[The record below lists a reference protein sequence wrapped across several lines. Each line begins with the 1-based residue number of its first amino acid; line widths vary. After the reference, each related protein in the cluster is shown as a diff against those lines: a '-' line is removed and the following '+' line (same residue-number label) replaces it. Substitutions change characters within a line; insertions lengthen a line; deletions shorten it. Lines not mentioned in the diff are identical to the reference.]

1 METFATLVQQGREA
15 AGLSYQRVAELVG
28 RAPSTI
34 RGWERGRSEPKDAE
48 VVIALAAVLD
58 LPEDVLLESVELS
71 RSSSSIGGSFSDLA
85 PSDLGEPGAVP
96 AEVDEAVVVDAGVSG
111 ETRPLEGPQEVG
123 EAQGAEPRTDESIT
137 HDDGVV
143 PREAALPRSEPVR
156 RPVRAETHRTAI
168 PPQSLLVQPTQ
179 RSYLEDRRQMTTY
192 RIRALLTVGIL
203 LALLLLVEWG
213 LHGAGLSLKDALSG
227 LHP

>member
-111 ETRPLEGPQEVG
+111 RLDLSRGHRRSVRRRAPSRGPTNRS
-123 EAQGAEPRTDESIT
+123 RTMT
-137 HDDGVV
+137 GLF
-143 PREAALPRSEPVR
+143 RERRRFLGRSRYGGRYAPKRTGPPFPRSPSWCSR
-156 RPVRAETHRTAI
+156 HNGHI
-168 PPQSLLVQPTQ
+168 S
-179 RSYLEDRRQMTTY
+179 
-192 RIRALLTVGIL
+192 RIVAR
-203 LALLLLVEWG
+203 
-213 LHGAGLSLKDALSG
+213 
-227 LHP
+227 